1 MTEIKNETNIQSTRF
16 ICTSYLEMSYY
27 LGPIRKGMTILVILK
42 GALIV
47 SYREHKKDGNIE
59 INKQSIYF

>member
-27 LGPIRKGMTILVILK
+27 LGQTRKGMTILVILK

-47 SYREHKKDGNIE
+47 SYREHKKME
-59 INKQSIYF
+59 K